1 MAELKT
7 AAALKSLANA
17 SRLPKRFQAQTLEQS
32 CCSFQ
37 NSFLESPSDNFTIL
51 FNSLAARR
59 RPYQPAPEI
68 FCRSLRIWHP
78 MKYVMLWM
86 RYGSTLAAIL
96 QSDNHCQSIIHYL
109 KQQHRSP
116 VKYIMIRGFISPLSR
131 CTQRQ
136 LWFYLPGINGP
147 LWLFIPDFGQN
158 LWIPI
163 GNSSLGSRWHQILQ
177 QIKG

>member
-17 SRLPKRFQAQTLEQS
+17 SRLPKTFKAQTLEQS
-32 CCSFQ
+32 CCSFLT
-37 NSFLESPSDNFTIL
+37 LESPSDNFTIL

-68 FCRSLRIWHP
+68 SRRSLRIWHL

-116 VKYIMIRGFISPLSR
+116 VKYIMLRCFISPLSR
-131 CTQRQ
+131 CTQSQ
-136 LWFYLPGINGP
+136 LWLYLPGINGP
-147 LWLFIPDFGQN
+147 L
-158 LWIPI
+158 
-163 GNSSLGSRWHQILQ
+163 
-177 QIKG
+177 

>member
-17 SRLPKRFQAQTLEQS
+17 SRLPKTFQAQTLEQS

-136 LWFYLPGINGP
+136 LWFYLPRHQWAALTLHP
-147 LWLFIPDFGQN
+147 WLWPESVNTNWEQFPRLSLAP
-158 LWIPI
+158 
-163 GNSSLGSRWHQILQ
+163 NSAAN
-177 QIKG
+177 